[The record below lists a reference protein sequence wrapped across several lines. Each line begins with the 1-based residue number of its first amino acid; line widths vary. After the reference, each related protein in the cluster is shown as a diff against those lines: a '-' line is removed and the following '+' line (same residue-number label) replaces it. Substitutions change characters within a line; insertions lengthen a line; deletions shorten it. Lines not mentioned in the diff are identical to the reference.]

1 MADPHRPLWHAKFQ
15 AMPRGRHRHS
25 QPLHR
30 LLPPLTVAGSAALF
44 AGGAWAVAD
53 PVILRAIA
61 AAAAAAACVGAVLLR
76 SWDRSAGKQVADLE
90 AARVRDEWRTD
101 ERIAEL
107 EVDLDDSRELRGRLE
122 NKLRTKRA
130 ELARLRSEHADLLRR
145 YATAESERAS
155 ALERRRQLAI
165 ETAAAPAAVPV
176 AGAPADQAA
185 YARADE
191 ALRNL
196 GRNAARQQAL
206 RTVDEAR
213 RRDAEHSREE
223 QEPQG
228 RHAAASADSAG
239 SGGSG
244 GSEEHGSAAQP
255 PALPVRQHQLV
266 PAVAAAVL
274 PYAKPQRTASR
285 AQGGFDFFGTQTPK
299 ALGPAPAKAPAS
311 DPDSDPAPAP
321 AKEDLA
327 DVVGDEAVAEHEAG
341 QLEVIDLTVH
351 DETEQLDVREL
362 RVRSS

>member
-1 MADPHRPLWHAKFQ
+1 
-15 AMPRGRHRHS
+15 MPRGRHRHS

-30 LLPPLTVAGSAALF
+30 LLPPLMVAGSAALF
-44 AGGAWAVAD
+44 AAGAWAVAD

-61 AAAAAAACVGAVLLR
+61 AAAAAAACVGAVMLR
-76 SWDRSAGKQVADLE
+76 SWDRSAGKRVADLE

-176 AGAPADQAA
+176 AGAPADSAA

-206 RTVDEAR
+206 RTVEEAR

-228 RHAAASADSAG
+228 RHAADSA
-239 SGGSG
+239 GSG
-244 GSEEHGSAAQP
+244 GSEEHGSAAPQP

-299 ALGPAPAKAPAS
+299 ALGPAPAPEKGPAPAS
-311 DPDSDPAPAP
+311 DPAP

-362 RVRSS
+362 RVQSS

>member
-1 MADPHRPLWHAKFQ
+1 MAGPHRPLWHAKFQ

-44 AGGAWAVAD
+44 AAGAWAVAD

-61 AAAAAAACVGAVLLR
+61 AAAAAAAIVGGVMLR
-76 SWDRSAGKQVADLE
+76 SWDRAAGKRVADLE

-122 NKLRTKRA
+122 NKLRVKRA

-176 AGAPADQAA
+176 AGAPADSAA

-206 RTVDEAR
+206 RTVEEAR

-239 SGGSG
+239 S
-244 GSEEHGSAAQP
+244 EEHGSAAQP
-255 PALPVRQHQLV
+255 PALPVRRHQLV

-285 AQGGFDFFGTQTPK
+285 TQGGFDFFGTQTPK
-299 ALGPAPAKAPAS
+299 ALGPAPAPAQKS
-311 DPDSDPAPAP
+311 AQDPAP

-327 DVVGDEAVAEHEAG
+327 DVVGDEAVAEHEAR

-351 DETEQLDVREL
+351 DETEHLDVREL
-362 RVRSS
+362 RVKSS